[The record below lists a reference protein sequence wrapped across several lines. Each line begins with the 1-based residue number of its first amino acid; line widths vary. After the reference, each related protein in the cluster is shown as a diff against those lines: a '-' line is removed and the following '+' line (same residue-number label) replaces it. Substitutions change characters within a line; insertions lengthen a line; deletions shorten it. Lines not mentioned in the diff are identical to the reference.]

1 MARMRYT
8 RLETGDRRGDGVAKR
23 GKKSKK
29 GPRVAPAKL
38 VTMKQ
43 PKDGGKSK
51 TGKPGDAVAAP
62 KTSASDAGAGTAL
75 ARISELEADRTNL
88 MAQVAW
94 ARGVAQ
100 EQQKALEIERQRSER
115 LAADLEAQRARIE
128 ALKALSLIDRL
139 LGRHKRI

>member
-1 MARMRYT
+1 M
-8 RLETGDRRGDGVAKR
+8 AKR

-29 GPRVAPAKL
+29 GSRASATKL
-38 VTMKQ
+38 VTLK
-43 PKDGGKSK
+43 KSAKGGKPK
-51 TGKPGDAVAAP
+51 TAKPKNALAAP
-62 KTSASDAGAGTAL
+62 AATTTDTGSGTAL

-100 EQQKALEIERQRSER
+100 EQQKALEVERQRAEK
-115 LAADLEAQRARIE
+115 LAADLEAQRTRIE

>member
-1 MARMRYT
+1 MVRMRYT
-8 RLETGDRRGDGVAKR
+8 RLDTGDRRGGGVAKR

-29 GPRVAPAKL
+29 GPRVAPTKL
-38 VTMKQ
+38 VTMKP
-43 PKDGGKSK
+43 PKDGARPK
-51 TGKPGDAVAAP
+51 TGKPKAAAEAP
-62 KTSASDAGAGTAL
+62 GTGVPSSETGTAL

-100 EQQKALEIERQRSER
+100 EQQKALEVERQRSEK

-128 ALKALSLIDRL
+128 ALKALTLIDRL

>member
-1 MARMRYT
+1 M
-8 RLETGDRRGDGVAKR
+8 AKR

-29 GPRVAPAKL
+29 RSRVAPAKL
-38 VTMKQ
+38 VTLKKPADADKPKAKK
-43 PKDGGKSK
+43 PKD
-51 TGKPGDAVAAP
+51 VAAAP
-62 KTSASDAGAGTAL
+62 GASVKDAGPGSAL
-75 ARISELEADRTNL
+75 ARISELEADRSNL

-100 EQQKALEIERQRSER
+100 EQQKALEIERQRSEK
-115 LAADLEAQRARIE
+115 LATDLEAQRARIE

>member
-1 MARMRYT
+1 MA
-8 RLETGDRRGDGVAKR
+8 KH

-29 GPRVAPAKL
+29 GSRVAPAKL
-38 VTMKQ
+38 VTLKKAPDAKQ
-43 PKDGGKSK
+43 RPSKASKVSSPVKSADVEAE
-51 TGKPGDAVAAP
+51 P
-62 KTSASDAGAGTAL
+62 GTAL
-75 ARISELEADRTNL
+75 ARITQLEADRANL

-100 EQQKALEIERQRSER
+100 EQQKALEVERTRSEK

-128 ALKALSLIDRL
+128 QLKALSTLDRL